1 MLSREK
7 VVTLLKSKFKPFFLR
22 IHFTFEG
29 QKVPAMEY
37 RAILFKVV
45 RFHEFLVLGVYFL
58 IEAAFSETRR

>member
-29 QKVPAMEY
+29 QKVPTMEY

-45 RFHEFLVLGVYFL
+45 
-58 IEAAFSETRR
+58 